1 MKYTYP
7 PNAEKPGYSR
17 VIEVGDTV
25 CYKGERAFLAVVAK
39 VQSLDYGAGRVLR
52 KAMVIWLNGKRS
64 GRKQLFDVR
73 DWVTVE
79 K

>member
-1 MKYTYP
+1 MKYTGLWDT
-7 PNAEKPGYSR
+7 EKPGYSR
-17 VIEVGDTV
+17 SIEVGDTV
-25 CYKGERAFLAVVAK
+25 CYKGERPWLAVVAK

-73 DWVTVE
+73 DLVKVE

>member
-7 PNAEKPGYSR
+7 PHAGTQGYSR
-17 VIEVGDTV
+17 SIEVGDTV

-39 VQSLDYGAGRVLR
+39 VQSLDYGAGRVLQ

-73 DWVTVE
+73 DLVKVE